1 MLAGILDGSDGPPSS
16 AVGDD
21 AVMEARGRGRGRWG
35 GVGDRMRAM
44 EVRVGCWES
53 DLVK

>member
-21 AVMEARGRGRGRWG
+21 AVMEARGRGRWG

-44 EVRVGCWES
+44 EVRVGAGKVIW
-53 DLVK
+53 